1 MVIWLI
7 GLSGAGKTTLAKEI
21 VSLAR
26 RDVSNVVLID
36 GDIIR
41 ELFSN
46 DLGHSLEDR
55 KKNADRIC
63 RLCKFMDDQQ
73 INVVCA
79 ILSLFQESREW
90 NRKNIR
96 DYFEVFIDA
105 PFEHLVDRDH
115 KGLYCKALNK
125 EIKDVA
131 GVDIE
136 FAQPTNS
143 DLIIKNDEG
152 KEKLLSFAPI
162 LANRIIGE
170 N

>member
-1 MVIWLI
+1 MVLWLI

-26 RDVSNVVLID
+26 RDVSNIVLLD

-41 ELFSN
+41 ELFSY

-63 RLCKFMDDQQ
+63 RLCKFMDDQH
-73 INVVCA
+73 IHVVCA
-79 ILSLFQESREW
+79 ILSLFPESRAW
-90 NRKNIR
+90 NRKNLKN
-96 DYFEVFIDA
+96 YFEVFIDA
-105 PFEHLVDRDH
+105 PFEQLIERDH

-152 KEKLLSFAPI
+152 KEKLLSFAPM
-162 LANRIIGE
+162 LANKIIE
-170 N
+170 VN